1 MITFF
6 ILQIANA
13 MGVNSVNIVRDRPNI
28 DELKNYLKDL
38 GATIVVTEKELR
50 YDFFISYMI
59 KFTLL
64 KHSLHETGVAIHA

>member
-50 YDFFISYMI
+50 YDFFYFLHDKVYSF
-59 KFTLL
+59 KTFT
-64 KHSLHETGVAIHA
+64 A